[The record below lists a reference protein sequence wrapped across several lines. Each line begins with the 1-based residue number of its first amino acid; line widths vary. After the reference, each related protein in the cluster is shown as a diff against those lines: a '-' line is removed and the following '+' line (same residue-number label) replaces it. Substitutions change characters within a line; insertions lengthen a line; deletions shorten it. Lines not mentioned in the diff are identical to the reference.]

1 MLIMADP
8 CTMVVIIDLGID
20 TMAATPG
27 AIVMDP
33 MAATPGAIVVDPM
46 AVDIM
51 VDKTMVAEIGN
62 SWVKDYNVR

>member
-1 MLIMADP
+1 MEEAVLIMADP
-8 CTMVVIIDLGID
+8 CMVVIIDLGID
-20 TMAATPG
+20 T
-27 AIVMDP
+27 

-51 VDKTMVAEIGN
+51 VDKTMVAGIGD